1 MFQAAS
7 IKVNNLNNL
16 NSTPTHLL
24 NAESLANLFNFLT
37 GKTYMENWIDKA
49 DFFLET
55 GEYDKAEEIFSKIFD
70 SNSNSYQAIKGLVI
84 CKIAQS
90 NFEKSQIK
98 AAVVYSNKLNESDFE
113 TDEIEKFI
121 TNVLDQI
128 EKYFKKLNKKFRDE
142 ANELTKRP
150 ALDNQLYA
158 VKQLSDT
165 TDYMKFL
172 NNHVE
177 KFEEAIKIAS
187 KIFGFTKYKED
198 TAYRIVSLHDL
209 VFNSIKETPQ
219 MTEKTLLNAKA
230 LTTLKESRKKWHELS
245 GENKTKSTVDPSDS
259 SGCLVLIATLSGLV
273 GTLFLML
280 ILIL

>member
-1 MFQAAS
+1 MN
-7 IKVNNLNNL
+7 NNL
-16 NSTPTHLL
+16 
-24 NAESLANLFNFLT
+24 
-37 GKTYMENWIDKA
+37 DKA
-49 DFFLET
+49 EFFLET
-55 GEYDKAEEIFSKIFD
+55 EEFDKAEEIFSQIFD
-70 SNSNSYQAIKGLVI
+70 SNSNSIQAIRGLVI

-98 AAVVYSNKLNESDFE
+98 AAIVYLNKLNESDFE
-113 TDEIEKFI
+113 TEEREGFIANVIE
-121 TNVLDQI
+121 QI
-128 EKYFKKLNKKFRDE
+128 EKYFKKLNKKFREE

-150 ALDNQLYA
+150 ALDGQLYA

-177 KFEEAIKIAS
+177 KFEEAIEIAS
-187 KIFGFTKYKED
+187 KIYGFTKYKED
-198 TAYRIVSLHDL
+198 TAYRIVSLHDI
-209 VFNSIKETPQ
+209 VFKSIKETPQ
-219 MTEKTLLNAKA
+219 MTGKTLLNAKA
-230 LTTLKESRKKWHELS
+230 LTTLKESRKKWLERS

-280 ILIL
+280 FVIL